1 MNTILNRVV
10 IKIHYTDV
18 INIIERELHEEE
30 IDYEMLYDILLT
42 NKRSSEFDNKAWGYT
57 YDAIYLLDYKKE
69 EDYKGPK
76 YDVLEIELK
85 DNTNNKFICSRFMT
99 NKLNFEAETL
109 KEALELKN
117 FIENECWI
125 TTLMN
130 YYGDSI
136 LSQDRSMRYRLTREE
151 LLDILNTT
159 EDKLKNGLTIQDIV
173 PFSKI

>member
-1 MNTILNRVV
+1 
-10 IKIHYTDV
+10 
-18 INIIERELHEEE
+18 
-30 IDYEMLYDILLT
+30 MLYDILLT
-42 NKRSSEFDNKAWGYT
+42 NKLKNAFDETSGDE
-57 YDAIYLLDYKKE
+57 YDALYVVDYIKE

-76 YDVLEIELK
+76 YDILEIESK

-109 KEALELKN
+109 KQALECKN
-117 FIENECWI
+117 YIENECWI

-136 LSQDRSMRYRLTREE
+136 LSQDRSIRYRLTREK
-151 LLDILNTT
+151 LLIILNTD
-159 EDKLKNGLTIQDIV
+159 ESNIKKGLKLKDIV

>member
-1 MNTILNRVV
+1 
-10 IKIHYTDV
+10 
-18 INIIERELHEEE
+18 
-30 IDYEMLYDILLT
+30 MLYDILLT
-42 NKRSSEFDNKAWGYT
+42 NKDAKRFDNSNKGYE

-69 EDYKGPK
+69 EDYNGPK

-99 NKLNFEAETL
+99 NKLNFEAGTL

-117 FIENECWI
+117 YIENECWI

-136 LSQDRSMRYRLTREE
+136 LSQDRSMRYRLTRE
-151 LLDILNTT
+151 NY
-159 EDKLKNGLTIQDIV
+159 
-173 PFSKI
+173 